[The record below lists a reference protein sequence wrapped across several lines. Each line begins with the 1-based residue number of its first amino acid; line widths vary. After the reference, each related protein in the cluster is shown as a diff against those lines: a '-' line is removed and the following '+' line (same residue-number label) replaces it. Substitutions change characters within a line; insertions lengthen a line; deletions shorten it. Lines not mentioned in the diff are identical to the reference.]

1 MRMEREMGQESGEK
15 STECYEA
22 PLNRQ
27 ESIDPRAEREAVRRS
42 DWIHRWGNARV
53 AGYRRVLISRTTSS
67 PSPHDDF
74 CHTDVPQ
81 TIQLAELPVTLVSS
95 IGLATLK
102 HINRA
107 DELIFA
113 FLNKNQNQNFKAT
126 EKGRGTHHDPVTGH
140 TLGTGDYISSYKGLL
155 ATRFFL
161 GAVEGGLYPATVLFV
176 SNSYKRFDFSPLK
189 AAWITHMILT
199 HSPICNYR
207 NEIQFRISLFSSA
220 AALSGALSG
229 VFAFYLIQLDGVCNI
244 PGWGWIFLVEG
255 IFTTLCGVAGF
266 FIFPRSISTCRLL
279 TPEQRRIMSTRLEL
293 DRPLEAQETEERFSW
308 YQMCCA
314 LKSPHVLLASAAL
327 FMIGS
332 NLYGLAYFEPSI
344 VKSVSPQQLVI
355 HNRNPST
362 VELTS
367 AAKPPPIQF
376 GYSPRITQLVS
387 VPPFAVGFISM
398 LLTSYLSDRYGA
410 RGITAILMGL
420 IAFAG
425 YLMFMISNSDSF
437 RYFSLFLSVAGIY
450 SASPTMYAWLA
461 NNSAPHYRK
470 ASAIALG
477 PIAAN
482 SGGILSTWLFPSSQQ
497 PRYPTAT
504 IVNLCFSAGIAILC
518 SLNLLWLRSCNKKKA
533 AQIEE
538 TVVLTEKGQSTAKNL
553 DDGEWL
559 RLGDKCQNF
568 RYAY

>member
-42 DWIHRWGNARV
+42 DWIILPITFLYSFLSHLDRSNLGNARV
-53 AGYRRVLISRTTSS
+53 AGLQESLDI
-67 PSPHDDF
+67 
-74 CHTDVPQ
+74 TDYQFSIALTMTFVPYV
-81 TIQLAELPVTLVSS
+81 LAELPVTLLLKRVGAH
-95 IGLATLK
+95 IMIPLLVTLWGL
-102 HINRA
+102 
-107 DELIFA
+107 
-113 FLNKNQNQNFKAT
+113 
-126 EKGRGTHHDPVTGH
+126 VTTFQGFV
-140 TLGTGDYISSYKGLL
+140 YSYKGLL

-176 SNSYKRFDFSPLK
+176 SNSYK
-189 AAWITHMILT
+189 
-199 HSPICNYR
+199 R

-279 TPEQRRIMSTRLEL
+279 TPEQRRIMSTRLEM

-344 VKSVSPQQLVI
+344 VKS
-355 HNRNPST
+355 
-362 VELTS
+362 
-367 AAKPPPIQF
+367 F

>member
-42 DWIHRWGNARV
+42 DWIILPITFLYSFLSHLDRSNLGNARV
-53 AGYRRVLISRTTSS
+53 AGLQESLDITDYQFSIALTMTFVL
-67 PSPHDDF
+67 
-74 CHTDVPQ
+74 
-81 TIQLAELPVTLVSS
+81 LAELPVTLLLKRVGAH
-95 IGLATLK
+95 IMIPLLVTLWGL
-102 HINRA
+102 
-107 DELIFA
+107 
-113 FLNKNQNQNFKAT
+113 
-126 EKGRGTHHDPVTGH
+126 VTTFQGFV
-140 TLGTGDYISSYKGLL
+140 YSYKGLL

-176 SNSYKRFDFSPLK
+176 SNSYKR
-189 AAWITHMILT
+189 
-199 HSPICNYR
+199 

-229 VFAFYLIQLDGVCNI
+229 VFAFYLIQLILLFCSSPGMAYAIYLDGV
-244 PGWGWIFLVEG
+244 GYFSFVAFLSKASIQESFFLQNLQNDTECKFASQASDPRAEKDYVDSFRDG
-255 IFTTLCGVAGF
+255 QTARGAGD
-266 FIFPRSISTCRLL
+266 
-279 TPEQRRIMSTRLEL
+279 RREI
-293 DRPLEAQETEERFSW
+293 SW

-344 VKSVSPQQLVI
+344 VKSVSLRAGHSQQTPI
-355 HNRNPST
+355 HGGIDFHDQT
-362 VELTS
+362 
-367 AAKPPPIQF
+367 APIQF